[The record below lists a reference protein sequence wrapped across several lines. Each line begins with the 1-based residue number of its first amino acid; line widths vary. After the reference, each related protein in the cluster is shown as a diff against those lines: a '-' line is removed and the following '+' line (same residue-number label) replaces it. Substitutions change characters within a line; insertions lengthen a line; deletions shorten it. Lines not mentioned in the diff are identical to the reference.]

1 MKKAYVKPE
10 LFCEEY
16 ELSTAIAGN
25 CGTGF
30 SAFNVNSGDPY
41 SCSYTIRNKT
51 VFLNEGICSIIPET
65 DGADG
70 TFCYQQPEDY
80 SRAFSS

>member
-51 VFLNEGICSIIPET
+51 VFLTPGICTEVIAKDDESMY
-65 DGADG
+65 
-70 TFCYQQPEDY
+70 CYQTADDY
-80 SRAFSS
+80 TRIFSS

>member
-25 CGTGF
+25 CTAGLGAYNVTQSDYNTCGYKMGF
-30 SAFNVNSGDPY
+30 DV
-41 SCSYTIRNKT
+41 
-51 VFLNEGICSIIPET
+51 VFLYKPYCDTIPDGEGAE
-65 DGADG
+65 G
-70 TFCYQQPEDY
+70 TLCYQHPNEN
-80 SRAFSS
+80 SLAFSS